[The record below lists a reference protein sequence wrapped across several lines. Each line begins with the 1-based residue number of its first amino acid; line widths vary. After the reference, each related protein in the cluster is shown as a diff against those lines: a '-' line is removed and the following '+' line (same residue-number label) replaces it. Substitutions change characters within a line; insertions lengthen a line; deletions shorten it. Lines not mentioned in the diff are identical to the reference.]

1 MKVRIISAIV
11 LLLIFV
17 PLLII
22 GGLPFSLLMVAISLV
37 GLREIFKVKK
47 KQREVPVLME
57 LFGYLV
63 VSFLTLNNYSSSDL
77 VFTIDYRIVAGMI
90 FAFLLPIVFINDDK
104 KYSVDDA
111 LFMMGATLFIGIS
124 MNLLTL
130 IRNFSLLYII
140 YIFLITIMTDT
151 FALVTGRF
159 IGKHKFAPKISPKKT
174 WEGFFGGALMG
185 TVIGGVF
192 FNTVID
198 PSVNLALILFVTLV
212 LSIIGQL
219 GDLVFSAIKRHYGEK
234 DFSNLIPGHGGVL
247 DRLDSTIFVVLGFLL
262 FLVIL

>member
-1 MKVRIISAIV
+1 MKIRIISAIV
-11 LLLIFV
+11 MLLIFV
-17 PLLII
+17 PLLIV
-22 GGLPFSLLMVAISLV
+22 GKLPFALLMLVISLI
-37 GLREIFKVKK
+37 GLREIFKVKR
-47 KQREVPVLME
+47 KQKEFPVLME
-57 LFGYLV
+57 LFGYLL
-63 VSFLTLNNYSSSDL
+63 VSFLTLNNYNSSSL
-77 VFTIDYRIVAGMI
+77 VFEIDYRLVAFMI
-90 FAFLLPIVFINDDK
+90 FAFILPVVFINNDK

-124 MNLLTL
+124 MNLLIL

-151 FALVTGRF
+151 FALITGKF

-174 WEGFFGGALMG
+174 WEGFFGGALWG
-185 TVIGGVF
+185 TIFGTIF

-198 PSVNLALILFVTLV
+198 SGVNIIVITIVTLC

-234 DFSNLIPGHGGVL
+234 DFSNLIPGHGGIL

>member
-1 MKVRIISAIV
+1 
-11 LLLIFV
+11 
-17 PLLII
+17 
-22 GGLPFSLLMVAISLV
+22 
-37 GLREIFKVKK
+37 
-47 KQREVPVLME
+47 
-57 LFGYLV
+57 
-63 VSFLTLNNYSSSDL
+63 
-77 VFTIDYRIVAGMI
+77 MI
-90 FAFLLPIVFINDDK
+90 FAFILPVVFINNDK

-124 MNLLTL
+124 MNLLIL

-151 FALVTGRF
+151 FALITGKF

-174 WEGFFGGALMG
+174 WEGFFGGALWG
-185 TVIGGVF
+185 TIFGTIF

-198 PSVNLALILFVTLV
+198 SGVNIIVITIVTLC

-234 DFSNLIPGHGGVL
+234 DFSNLIPGHGGIL
-247 DRLDSTIFVVLGFLL
+247 DRLDSTIFVVLGLLL